1 MFGAAGVFEV
11 GGEDG
16 DVGLVEGGADLAA
29 VCAVADVAVYQ
40 TGFLE
45 RLESCV
51 SPWKIKR
58 QLPRMR
64 RLEVYGYQ

>member
-16 DVGLVEGGADLAA
+16 DVGLVEGGADFAA
-29 VCAVADVAVYQ
+29 VCAVADVAVYE

-51 SPWKIKR
+51 SP
-58 QLPRMR
+58 
-64 RLEVYGYQ
+64 